1 MDCDAGKNLRHL
13 KYVELQFQIQK
24 LVLGEKVAGE
34 KVAGYKSNNKAQIVA
49 AV

>member
-24 LVLGEKVAGE
+24 LVLGEKE
-34 KVAGYKSNNKAQIVA
+34 AGYKSNNKVQIVA